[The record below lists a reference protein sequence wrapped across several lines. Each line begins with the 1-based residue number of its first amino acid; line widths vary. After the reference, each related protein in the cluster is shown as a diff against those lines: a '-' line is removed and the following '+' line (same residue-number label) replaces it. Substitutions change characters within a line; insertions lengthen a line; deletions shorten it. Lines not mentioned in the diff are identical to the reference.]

1 MLDIRKR
8 HTLARER
15 LLAEAIKELAAEL
28 RLVDVI
34 DFVAFVR
41 LEHFGNIADIV
52 HSSSELYFKPGVLRF
67 ADSAEVDLAWNSK
80 PIVALAL
87 QFRHGGVEAHF
98 RLELASA
105 SAAVDI
111 TYMSFDVVDGDPEAN
126 TQAFAAAIKDSRI
139 LDEDD

>member
-52 HSSSELYFKPGVLRF
+52 HSSAELYFKPGVLRF
-67 ADSAEVDLAWNSK
+67 ADSAEVDLSWNSK
-80 PIVALAL
+80 PIVALSL

-111 TYMSFDVVDGDPEAN
+111 TYISFEAVDADPEAN
-126 TQAFAAAIKDSRI
+126 TQSFAAAIRDSRI
-139 LDEDD
+139 VATDA